1 MDNPL
6 PPAPELRFAFDAPT
20 QTLRASLAPGSLV
33 PRIDALWLRD
43 RLADAGYADF
53 KLRRNAVKALITQY
67 NAGGTVVE
75 LEIADSIDGELQIAT
90 TPDSLEARLTI
101 TPAEGG
107 RAVTKDDVLEQ
118 LAARGIYEGVRV
130 EEINRAIA
138 AGIAQDL
145 VIARGREPVDGED
158 GWLECLLPE
167 TRARVPNI
175 RPSGRTDYRDLGE
188 VQVVHEGDALMR
200 RHPPTT
206 GTPGLDVTGRPIAPQ
221 PGRDQRFASGLRG
234 VRPHADDPDLLVAAS
249 DGQPVQVRGG
259 MMVEPIYTVDTV
271 NMTTGNIVFD
281 GTVKVRGD
289 VKAGM
294 RIEASGDIEIGG
306 VVEPATLEARGN
318 IVVKNGVLGAVG
330 KKNPGKHRI
339 RCDGSFSATYAQ
351 QARIEAGDS
360 IFIDDLAM
368 QCELHAR
375 NHIRVGNTR
384 RGHVI
389 GGTLRATLSIHARV
403 IGAPNRIRTELEIG
417 TDSALSR
424 ALQDMVQLR
433 DGKESQLLEIGKV
446 LTLSDRQPGRIPAE
460 LRDRAEQTATNLSF
474 EVESLRENEDEMRY
488 LLALAKQARV
498 NAEQALHEGVVVS
511 MGEARLAIPGHRGP
525 STVRLA
531 EHGLGVF
538 ALEDEGK
545 PGNER

>member
-1 MDNPL
+1 MDTPL
-6 PPAPELRFAFDAPT
+6 PPAPDLRFAFDAAT
-20 QTLRASLAPGSLV
+20 QTLRASLSPGSLV
-33 PRIDALWLRD
+33 PSIDPLWLHD
-43 RLADAGYADF
+43 RLEDAGYAKF
-53 KLRRNAVKALITQY
+53 RLRTNAVTTLITQY
-67 NAGGTVVE
+67 NAGGRVID
-75 LEIADSIDGELQIAT
+75 LEIADAVDGALQIT
-90 TPDSLEARLTI
+90 TSPDSMEARLTI

-118 LAARGIYEGVRV
+118 LAGRGIYEGVRV

-138 AGIAQDL
+138 AGIAQEV

-158 GWLECLLPE
+158 GRLEYLLPE

-188 VQVVHEGDALMR
+188 IQVVREGDALMR
-200 RHPPTT
+200 RHPPTA
-206 GTPGLDVTGRPIAPQ
+206 GTPGLDVTGRPIPPT

-234 VRPHADDPDLLVAAS
+234 VRAQAEDPDLLVAAS
-249 DGQPVQVRGG
+249 DGQPVRVRGG
-259 MMVEPIYTVDTV
+259 MMVEPVYTVDTV
-271 NMTTGNIVFD
+271 DMTTGNIRFD

-306 VVEPATLEARGN
+306 VVEPATLDAGGN
-318 IVVKNGVLGAVG
+318 IVVKSGVLGASN
-330 KKNPGKHRI
+330 KKDSANHRI
-339 RCDGSFSATYAQ
+339 HCDGSFSATYAQ

-368 QCELHAR
+368 QCTLRAK
-375 NHIRVGNTR
+375 NHIRIGNRR

-389 GGTLRATLSIHARV
+389 GGVLHATLSIQARV

-417 TDSALSR
+417 PDNTLSGALR
-424 ALQDMVQLR
+424 DMVQLR
-433 DGKESQLLEIGKV
+433 DGKENQLLEIGKV

-460 LRDRAEQTATNLSF
+460 MRDRAQQTAKTLSS
-474 EVESLRENEDEMRY
+474 EVESLRENEDAVRY
-488 LLALAKQARV
+488 LLDLARQARV
-498 NAEQALHEGVVVS
+498 SADQAMHEGVVVS
-511 MGEARLAIPGHRGP
+511 MGEARLAIQGHRGP

-538 ALEDEGK
+538 ALEDEGT